1 MKEKELVNKSDI
13 SGVINNSDLD
23 EKIAILVT
31 KAELKTKQDKIGK
44 NKHDSSFFI
53 GQSYFDNDGS
63 QIS

>member
-31 KAELKTKQDKIGK
+31 KAELKTKQDKI
-44 NKHDSSFFI
+44 
-53 GQSYFDNDGS
+53 
-63 QIS
+63 